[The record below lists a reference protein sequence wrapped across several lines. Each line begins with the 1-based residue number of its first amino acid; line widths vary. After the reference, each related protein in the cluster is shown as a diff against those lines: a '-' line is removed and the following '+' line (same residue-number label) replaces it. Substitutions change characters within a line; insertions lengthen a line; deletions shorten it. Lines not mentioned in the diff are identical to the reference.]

1 MDPSLADMP
10 NDEVY
15 SIHQLADA
23 KKFLEDGTKAL
34 LLKNAIICWNENQLL
49 PDSAATYAKFEA
61 NFRDLFFWK
70 IIEHKENLVAGLSAR
85 GDASGIPTK
94 KQLAELKGKID

>member
-1 MDPSLADMP
+1 MEIVIDPHLANMT

-15 SIHQLADA
+15 DIVRLADA
-23 KKFLEDGTKAL
+23 KKFLSDGSQAL

-61 NFRDLFFWK
+61 NFRNMFFWK
-70 IIEHKENLVAGLSAR
+70 IIEDKENMV
-85 GDASGIPTK
+85 T
-94 KQLAELKGKID
+94 